1 VGDLVALGGGKP
13 SDPWAQIGIYTSLGF
28 VLFGAIA
35 GGYFLGWLVDDWLG
49 TKPFFALVIAALGF
63 AGGLIEIFRILARV
77 EKRASG
83 NNSSSGSDAR

>member
-1 VGDLVALGGGKP
+1 VTFGGGKP
-13 SDPWAQIGIYTSLGF
+13 SDPWAQVGIYTSLGF

-49 TKPFFALVIAALGF
+49 TTPLFALAIAALGF

-77 EKRASG
+77 EKRAGG
-83 NNSSSGSDAR
+83 NNSGSRSDPR